1 MLEDTTV
8 HVSLSELDDEHRRLV
23 AAARQHLAE
32 AAQQSST
39 KKIEK
44 DEADAL
50 HLPHRGAFGLRVG
63 DAETYRVLPHV
74 LREEAARNPL
84 LRRWRIELYGL
95 GPNVGPVG
103 LDICGDVVLGRGGPG
118 NDGPDFD
125 LTPYKAAESGVSR
138 RHAMLRPSA
147 SKLFL
152 IDMQSTNGTRCNS
165 VLVSGARALS
175 HNDTISLGNL
185 TFEIK
190 IIDSR

>member
-1 MLEDTTV
+1 MEEVTI
-8 HVSLSELDDEHRRLV
+8 HVTSSQELDDEHKRLV
-23 AAARQHLAE
+23 TAARQHLAE
-32 AAQQSST
+32 AAKDSST
-39 KKIEK
+39 NKLSKE
-44 DEADAL
+44 DAESL
-50 HLPHRGAFGLRVG
+50 HLPHSGAFGLRVG
-63 DAETYRVLPHV
+63 DADAYRVLPHT
-74 LREEAARNPL
+74 LRDEAARNPL

-103 LDICGDVVLGRGGPG
+103 LDICGDVVLGRGGQS

-125 LTPYKAAESGVSR
+125 LTPYKAGEQGVSR

-147 SKLFL
+147 SKLYL

-165 VLVSGARALS
+165 VLVSGARALA

-185 TFEIK
+185 TFQIK